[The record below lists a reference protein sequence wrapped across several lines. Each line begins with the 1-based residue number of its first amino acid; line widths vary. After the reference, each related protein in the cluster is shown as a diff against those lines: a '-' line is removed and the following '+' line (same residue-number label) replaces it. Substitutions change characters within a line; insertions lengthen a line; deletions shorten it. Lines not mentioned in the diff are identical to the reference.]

1 VRILHLVDRLTD
13 RGGAYR
19 HLLGVLDALAPGH
32 ESVLAVGVD
41 EGSATPRARLRVVP
55 GLEARTALP
64 VDLDSLR
71 DAVRPDVVHAH
82 NLMNPAALAWAAA
95 QERAVLTVQDHRFF
109 CPTRGKWTTDGR
121 VCREAMSQ
129 DVCAGCFD
137 DDAYFADVFALTR
150 ARLAEARRLS
160 VVVLSRYMRGELL
173 AAGLSPERV
182 QVVPPFVHDL
192 EPRARPDGP
201 PCVLFV
207 GRLVEAKGVADAVLA
222 WRRSGVDLP
231 LLCAGTGPLRESAA
245 RSGAQVLG
253 WVSRERLGALYAR
266 ARAVLV
272 PSRWQEPFGIVGLEA
287 LHCGAPVV
295 AYEGGG
301 IAEWHPGGDLL
312 VPWGDV
318 DALAA
323 ALGRAVALPAADR
336 PAPPPGFARA
346 ALMEELIA
354 VYAGAAAK

>member
-1 VRILHLVDRLTD
+1 
-13 RGGAYR
+13 
-19 HLLGVLDALAPGH
+19 
-32 ESVLAVGVD
+32 
-41 EGSATPRARLRVVP
+41 
-55 GLEARTALP
+55 

-82 NLMNPAALAWAAA
+82 NLVNPAALAWAADQA
-95 QERAVLTVQDHRFF
+95 RAVLTIQDHRFF
-109 CPTRGKWTTDGR
+109 CPTRGKWTTEGR
-121 VCREAMSQ
+121 VCREPFSREA
-129 DVCAGCFD
+129 CAGCFD
-137 DDAYFADVFALTR
+137 DDAYFADVLALTR

-173 AAGLSPERV
+173 AAGLDPGRV
-182 QVVPPFVHDL
+182 RVIPPFVHDL

-222 WRRSGVDLP
+222 WRRSGVALP
-231 LLCAGTGPLRESAA
+231 LVFAGAGPLRESAA

-253 WVSRERLGALYAR
+253 WVSRARLGALYAR

-301 IAEWHPGGDLL
+301 IAEWHPGGGLL
-312 VPWGDV
+312 APWGDV

-323 ALGRAVALPAADR
+323 ALRRAVALSEAER
-336 PAPPPGFARA
+336 PALPPGFARA
-346 ALMEELIA
+346 ALMEELVG
-354 VYAGAAAK
+354 VYAEAVGK